1 MIFFLSPRH
10 TEYVELFFVIDDLFY
25 SPMVREGRLQNA
37 DSLEFIKTFFWTR
50 TWSTFVTWAIEKN
63 VYFLLTSCKVK
74 YAPYMHQSSA
84 AAIILYSILGLAS
97 AFGKP
102 K

>member
-1 MIFFLSPRH
+1 MLNYFLLLMTYFS
-10 TEYVELFFVIDDLFY
+10 
-25 SPMVREGRLQNA
+25 SPMVREGRLQDA

-50 TWSTFVTWAIEKN
+50 TRSTFVTWAIEKD

-84 AAIILYSILGLAS
+84 AAIILYSILRLAS